1 MNVGTVYKFLEIVNI
16 MFTNIRVCGRQT
28 LGKQLV
34 KYILHNDLFNIVG
47 EFRFL
52 RKSKIVSR
60 DI

>member
-1 MNVGTVYKFLEIVNI
+1 MEIVNI

-34 KYILHNDLFNIVG
+34 KYILHNDVFNIVG

-52 RKSKIVSR
+52 RESKIVSR